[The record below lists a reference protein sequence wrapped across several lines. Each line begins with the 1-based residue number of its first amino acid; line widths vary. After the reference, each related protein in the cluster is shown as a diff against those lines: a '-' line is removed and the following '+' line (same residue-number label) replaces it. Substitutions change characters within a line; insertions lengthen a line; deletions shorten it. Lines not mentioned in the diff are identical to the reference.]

1 MSGVRP
7 RHGEKETLLLSE
19 RTPYI
24 AVADVPDAVER
35 ELEKFLRASV
45 EQVSVIG
52 GPVAEA
58 AGHVRDFVL
67 GGGKRIRPT
76 YGWVGYAAT
85 VSADSETEDPEA
97 VLRAVSSLELIQAC
111 ALIHDDI
118 VDASDTRR
126 GKPTVHRAIA
136 AEHASHG
143 WQGDSDTYGENVAIL
158 LGDLALVWAEDM
170 WRYSGLSETALLRAA
185 EPWRGM
191 RAEVI
196 GGQIL
201 DIALEASNSESE
213 EMANAVNRYKTAAY
227 TVERPLHLGA
237 AIAGADEATIAALRG
252 YGRDIG
258 VAFQL
263 RDDLLGV
270 FGDPEV
276 TGKPAGD
283 DLREGKRTVL
293 YALALKAADASDP
306 AAAEKLRS
314 GIGTAADPADIS
326 ELATIIER
334 TGAVDVVEERIS
346 QLTESG
352 LKHVEGAG
360 IPTAAVDTLTA
371 LAIKATARRK

>member
-1 MSGVRP
+1 M
-7 RHGEKETLLLSE
+7 SE
-19 RTPYI
+19 RTPLVS
-24 AVADVPDAVER
+24 VADVPGAVER
-35 ELEKFLRASV
+35 ELEVFLESSVASIS
-45 EQVSVIG
+45 EIG
-52 GPVAEA
+52 GPVAQA

-85 VSADSETEDPEA
+85 VGQDTGAEDPAA

-118 VDASDTRR
+118 IDASDTRR
-126 GKPTVHRAIA
+126 GRPTVHRAIA
-136 AEHASHG
+136 AEHAQHK
-143 WQGDSDTYGENVAIL
+143 WNGDSDTYGENVAIL
-158 LGDLALVWAEDM
+158 LGDLALVWADDM
-170 WRYSGLSETALLRAA
+170 WRDSGLSESALLRAA

-201 DIALEASNSESE
+201 DISLEASNSESE

-237 AIAGADEATIAALRG
+237 AIADADAETIAALRG

-258 VAFQL
+258 MAFQL

-270 FGDPEV
+270 FGDPGV

-293 YALALKAADASDP
+293 YAIALQAADSSDQ
-306 AAAEKLRS
+306 AAAERLRA
-314 GIGTAADPADIS
+314 GIGAATDPAEIA
-326 ELATIIER
+326 ELARIIES
-334 TGAVDVVEERIS
+334 TGAMDIVEKRIS

-352 LKHVEGAG
+352 LKYLDNAG
-360 IPTAAVDTLTA
+360 ISAASVETLTD
-371 LAIKATARRK
+371 LAIKATSRRK

>member
-1 MSGVRP
+1 MS
-7 RHGEKETLLLSE
+7 ES
-19 RTPYI
+19 TPYI
-24 AVADVPDAVER
+24 AAADVPNAVEK
-35 ELEKFLRASV
+35 ELRDFFGANAASIS
-45 EQVSVIG
+45 EIG
-52 GPVAEA
+52 APVAEA
-58 AGHVRDFVL
+58 VQHLRDFVL

-85 VSADSETEDPEA
+85 ASECDAPEDPAA
-97 VLRAVSSLELIQAC
+97 VLRAMSSLELIQAC

-118 VDASDTRR
+118 IDASDTRR
-126 GKPTVHRAIA
+126 GSPTVHRAIA
-136 AEHASHG
+136 AEHAQRG
-143 WQGDSDTYGENVAIL
+143 WHGDSDAHGENVAIL
-158 LGDLALVWAEDM
+158 LGDLALAWADDM
-170 WRYSGLSETALLRAA
+170 WRYSGMSEAALQRAA

-201 DIALEASNSESE
+201 DISLEASNSESE

-237 AIAGADEATIAALRG
+237 AIGGASAETVSALRG

-258 VAFQL
+258 MAFQL

-270 FGDPEV
+270 FGDPDV

-293 YALALKAADASDP
+293 YALALQATDASDS

-314 GIGTAADPADIS
+314 GIGSATDPVEIN
-326 ELATIIER
+326 ELARIIER
-334 TGAVDVVEERIS
+334 SGAVDVVEERIN
-346 QLTESG
+346 QLTETG
-352 LKHVEGAG
+352 LRQLRGAA
-360 IPTAAVDTLTA
+360 ITDDAVRTLTT